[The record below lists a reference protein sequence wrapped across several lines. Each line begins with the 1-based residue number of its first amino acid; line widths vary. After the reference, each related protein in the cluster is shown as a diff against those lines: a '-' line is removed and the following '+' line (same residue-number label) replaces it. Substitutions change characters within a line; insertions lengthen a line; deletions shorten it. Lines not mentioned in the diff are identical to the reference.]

1 MKLRTQNVC
10 KLNLTSELATEK
22 LLGFELEG
30 QMVSATK
37 AATINAF
44 STALFT
50 YLLIL

>member
-22 LLGFELEG
+22 LLGFELQG
-30 QMVSATK
+30 QMISATK

-44 STALFT
+44 ALFT